1 MPAGLW
7 LRLKAFAADYL
18 LIFGYLLLVIVVS
31 VFLIP
36 SLQGLFQASPG
47 TAQQTGFLLVTL
59 PVSLYFVV
67 ADSRLGRQSFG
78 KRKIHIRVVD
88 ENHQAIS
95 VYRAIVRTALKFLP
109 WELSHFMAYRMIYLG
124 DGAVQVMDYMIGG
137 LIYALIFLYILMA
150 LFTKN
155 KQSLY
160 DRITKTYVVKSNFS

>member
-1 MPAGLW
+1 MYAGFW
-7 LRLKAFAADYL
+7 LRLKAFVADYV
-18 LIFGYLLLVIVVS
+18 LIFGYLLLVMIVS

-36 SLQGLFQASPG
+36 SLQELFQTSAG
-47 TAQQTGFLLVTL
+47 TAQLTGFLLVTL

-67 ADSRLGRQSFG
+67 ADSRIGRQSFG

-88 ENHQAIS
+88 ANHQSIS
-95 VYRAIVRTALKFLP
+95 VYRAVLRTVLKFLP

-124 DGAVQVMDYMIGG
+124 DGDVQMMDYVIGG
-137 LIYALIFLYILMA
+137 LVYALIFLYILMA

-160 DRITKTYVVKSNFS
+160 DRIAKTYVVKSSFS